1 MRVYAIHK
9 DFGFDNLEQVER
21 SRPEPGPGEVLLK
34 ISAVS
39 PNYRDVLMIRG
50 LYNPDQ
56 QLPLIPFS
64 DGVGEVVEA
73 GSDVERVETG
83 DRVSPIFAQQWISG
97 RPTREKLSSALG
109 GPLDGP
115 LAEFMCVPAESVVE
129 VPEHLSDVEAAT
141 LPCAGLT
148 AWNALA
154 EQGEVTAGQRV
165 ATLGTG
171 GVSSFGL
178 LFAQALG
185 ADVAV
190 TSSSDEK
197 LERARELGADFG
209 VNYEDEPEWGD
220 EIKAWADGVGVD
232 HVLEVGGA
240 KTLEQS
246 VRGVRIG
253 GHISL
258 IGVLSG
264 HIEDFMVTPVLMRNV
279 RIQGVLVGHR
289 EMFENMNRAIAAHE
303 IRPVVDRVFGFDE
316 VHEALQFM
324 AEGRHFGKV
333 AIRVDESSA

>member
-1 MRVYAIHK
+1 
-9 DFGFDNLEQVER
+9 
-21 SRPEPGPGEVLLK
+21 
-34 ISAVS
+34 
-39 PNYRDVLMIRG
+39 MIRG
-50 LYNPDQ
+50 LYNTNQ
-56 QLPLIPFS
+56 ELPLIPFS

-73 GSDVERVETG
+73 GSEVERVDTG
-83 DRVSPIFAQQWISG
+83 DRVSPIFARDWISG
-97 RPTREKLSSALG
+97 RPTREKLGSALG

-115 LAEFMCVPAESVVE
+115 LTEFMCLPAASVVE
-129 VPEHLSDVEAAT
+129 VPEHLTDEEAAT

-154 EQGEVTAGQRV
+154 EQGDVTAGDRV

-178 LFAQALG
+178 LFGQMLG
-185 ADVAV
+185 AEVAI

-197 LERARELGADFG
+197 LERAGELGADFC
-209 VNYEDEPEWGD
+209 VNYEDEPEWGQPVK
-220 EIKAWADGVGVD
+220 EWAGGVGVD

-240 KTLEQS
+240 ETLEQS

-279 RIQGVLVGHR
+279 RIQGVIVGNR

-303 IRPVVDRVFGFDE
+303 MRPVVDRVFGFDE

-324 AEGRHFGKV
+324 AEGRHFGKI